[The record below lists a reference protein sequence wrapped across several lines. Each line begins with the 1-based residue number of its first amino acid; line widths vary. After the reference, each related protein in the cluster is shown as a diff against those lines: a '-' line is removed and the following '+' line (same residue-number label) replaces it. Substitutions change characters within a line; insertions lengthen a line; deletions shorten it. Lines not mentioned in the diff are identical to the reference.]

1 MLIFIIELIAG
12 MALLYFG
19 GDWLVDAASHLA
31 KNLGVKPLVIGLTI
45 VAFGTSCPELLVSTI
60 SALNGQ
66 DSVALGNVV
75 GSNITN
81 IALVLGLVA
90 LLKPIPIEKTLLT
103 KEYLITLIVAFILL
117 ACCLDFQVSRLDGA
131 LLTLGVVIFT
141 FWAIWDAKKNKAPLP
156 KEVAELAADTPE
168 TAADASAA
176 GAGKELAKD
185 ILFLLLGFGAV
196 VGGAKLLVVGATGI
210 ARALGVSELVIGLTM
225 VALGTSLPELST
237 SVIGI
242 IKGEDEIAVGNI
254 LGSNIFNILAVMGI
268 SSAIRPVGVEKVA
281 FYRDI
286 PIMIG
291 VTVLLGLLMRPGYK
305 LSRWRG
311 GLLLALYATYT
322 VYIYLPH

>member
-19 GDWLVDAASHLA
+19 GDWLVDSSSHLA
-31 KNLGVKPLVIGLTI
+31 RRLGVKPLVIGLTI

-90 LLKPIPIEKTLLT
+90 LLKPIPIEKTLLK

-117 ACCLDFQVSRLDGA
+117 ACCLDFNVSRLDGA
-131 LLTLGVVIFT
+131 LLTLGVIIFT

-168 TAADASAA
+168 TAGEASS
-176 GAGKELAKD
+176 AGKELAKD
-185 ILFLLLGFGAV
+185 IIFLLLGLGAL
-196 VGGAKLLVVGATGI
+196 VGGAKLLVIGATGV

-242 IKGEDEIAVGNI
+242 LKGEDEIAVGNI
-254 LGSNIFNILAVMGI
+254 LGSNIFNILAVMGV
-268 SSAIRPVGVEKVA
+268 SAAIRPVGVEKIA

-291 VTVLLGLLMRPGYK
+291 ITVLLGLLMRPGYK

-311 GLLLALYATYT
+311 ALLLTIYAAYT
-322 VYIYLPH
+322 VYIYLPG